1 MYVQKKQLFTLLFSL
16 TGFFLIG
23 TNVNAQIEAIG
34 QCSGVATD
42 NNYIISITGLPAGSH
57 TILFDG
63 ASQTTSATG
72 TYLSSEIA
80 FTDGSGAT
88 EVKVVATGQT
98 DTTTII
104 VNEVLCIDIDGDGTF
119 DFNSSLCDYTKPLG
133 TGGAIV
139 STVAPYNGSNVYK
152 YILTEG
158 DSIYISGTSDVN
170 DSGLFEDLSNGD
182 YIVHAYNFLDD
193 AQANAFISAI
203 PDGTNLFTYA
213 PGGGP
218 TCFMRCGDASYTVE
232 CESIVDIYVDP
243 VDVTVCMEGDATFY
257 IQDSI
262 IAPVPDLAVLT
273 YQWLVDDGTGL
284 TQVAGETDS
293 VLNLTDV
300 VFADSGNM
308 YQVVVTLTVDGV
320 EISMDTSALA
330 TLTVYD
336 DPVLASGL
344 DVTVNSDEETGIIL
358 TTTTGSTPADSFEIV
373 SIDFGD
379 LIPGGGNASTG
390 VTDDPN
396 VIFNDMY
403 TNTDGGADTAFYEI
417 VPISE
422 HGCHGDTVI
431 VQVIVR
437 PCPEVAD
444 LAVVDICSDDVTGIV
459 LPSADDNGLPI
470 DSFDITVTS
479 QGILV
484 GTGTS
489 GVTTDVNALSSDA
502 FTNTSDVVDSVVY
515 TITAFAND
523 CESSSFTAVARYM
536 PEPLFADT
544 SATQCSDVA
553 IGYDLAFTDDS
564 GLAIDSVDITADNA
578 AATSGTGITST
589 GAIAG
594 DVFTND
600 GSASYDVVYTIT
612 PYTMGCV
619 GEPYTVTITITPE
632 PVGTDP
638 LPVICSDEVLAV
650 DLSTLITNSGTTP
663 GFTWIA
669 TPNADV
675 DGESDTEQTSSTIT
689 DQLSNTTSTDQTVVY
704 TVTPTGDGACIG
716 DPFTVTV
723 TVHPEPTS
731 DDLTAEV
738 CSDEALDVD
747 LSSGLTN
754 TVTLQGYTYTVISSN
769 ETDVPAGAD
778 RTDTTLANITD
789 TYTNLTNAAVLITY
803 TVTPISSDSC
813 AGAPFDVDVTVNPE
827 PVLSTTLD
835 TTVCSDEPIG
845 VVLAV
850 EATSVAADSFEVV
863 SVSPNGLASSGGNP
877 ITSFPTIVTDINE
890 IADDSWTNETANS
903 VQVIYQ
909 ITPITGDCKG
919 DPVNIT
925 VTVDPAAVVT
935 VDSDATIC
943 STESVDL
950 TAIGASIT
958 GGASAGTWS
967 TADGTGTF
975 DEGGVFGTATTYTP
989 SEADK
994 DAGTI
999 TLTLTSSDPTG
1010 ACGTDDAS
1018 ISIEILDIRCSEF
1031 PWNGND

>member
-1 MYVQKKQLFTLLFSL
+1 MYVQTKQLFTLLFSI
-16 TGFFLIG
+16 TGFLFIG

-42 NNYIISITGLPAGSH
+42 NNYIISVTGLPTGSY

-63 ASQTTSATG
+63 ASQTTSATT

-80 FTDGSGAT
+80 YTGGSGAT
-88 EVKVVATGQT
+88 EVKIVETGQT

-104 VNEVLCIDIDGDGTF
+104 VNEVLCVDIDGDGIF
-119 DFNSSLCDYTKPLG
+119 DFNSALCDYTKPLG

-152 YILTEG
+152 YILTDG
-158 DSIYISGTSDVN
+158 DSLYSSSDSEIN

-182 YIVHAYNFLDD
+182 YIVHAYNFLDET
-193 AQANAFISAI
+193 QANAFISAI
-203 PDGTNLFTYA
+203 PDGTNLFAYA

-218 TCFMRCGDASYTVE
+218 TCFMRCGDASYTVD

-243 VDVTVCMEGDATFY
+243 TDETVCMEGDATFY

-273 YQWLVDDGTGL
+273 YQWLEDDGTGL
-284 TQVAGETDS
+284 TQLTGETDS
-293 VLNLTDV
+293 ILNLTNV
-300 VFADSGNM
+300 AFADSGNM

-336 DPVLASGL
+336 DPILASGL

-358 TTTTGSTPADSFEIV
+358 TTTAGSTPADSFEII

-379 LIPGGGNASTG
+379 LLPGGGNASTG

-403 TNTDGGADTAFYEI
+403 TNTDGGPDTAFYEI

-422 HGCHGDTVI
+422 HGCHGDTVT

-437 PCPEVAD
+437 PCPEVSD
-444 LAVVDICSDDVTGIV
+444 LAAVDICSDDVTGIV
-459 LPSADDNGLPI
+459 LPSADDNGLTI
-470 DSFDITVTS
+470 DSFDIAVTS
-479 QGILV
+479 QGVLV

-489 GVTTDVNALSSDA
+489 GITTDVNALSSDA
-502 FTNTSDVVDSVVY
+502 FTNTSDAVDSVVY

-553 IGYDLAFTDDS
+553 IGYDIAFTDDS

-578 AATSGTGITST
+578 AATTGTGLTST
-589 GAIAG
+589 AAIAG

-600 GSASYDVVYTIT
+600 GSTSFDVVYTIT
-612 PYTMGCV
+612 PYTMGCA
-619 GEPYTVTITITPE
+619 GAPYTVTITVTPE

-638 LPVICSDEVLAV
+638 LPTICSDEVLAI
-650 DLSTLITNSGTTP
+650 DLSILITNAGTTP
-663 GFTWIA
+663 GFTWEA
-669 TPNADV
+669 TTNANV
-675 DGESDTEQTSSTIT
+675 DGESDTEQTTSTIT
-689 DQLSNTTSTDQTVVY
+689 DQLSNTTSTDQVVVY
-704 TVTPTGDGACIG
+704 TVTPTGDGTCIG
-716 DPFTVTV
+716 DSFTVTV

-731 DDLTAEV
+731 DDITEEV
-738 CSDEALDVD
+738 CSDEALDIA
-747 LSSGLTN
+747 LNGGLTN
-754 TVTLQGYTYTVISSN
+754 SVDILGYTYTVISSN
-769 ETDVPAGAD
+769 GTDVPAGSD
-778 RTDTTLANITD
+778 RSDTTQANITD
-789 TYTNLTNAAVLITY
+789 TYTNLTSAPVLITY
-803 TVTPISSDSC
+803 TVTPISTDSC
-813 AGAPFDVDVTVNPE
+813 AGATFDVDVTVNPE
-827 PVLSTTLD
+827 PVLSASLD
-835 TTVCSDEPIG
+835 TTICSDALVG

-850 EATSVAADSFEVV
+850 EGTSVTADSFEVV
-863 SVSPNGLASSGGNP
+863 SVSPNSLTSSGGSP
-877 ITSFPTIVTDINE
+877 ITSFPTIITDINE
-890 IADDSWTNETANS
+890 IADDSWTNETGNP

-919 DPVNIT
+919 DPVNII

-935 VDSDATIC
+935 IDSDATIC

-950 TAIGASIT
+950 TSIGASIT
-958 GGASAGTWS
+958 GGATAGTWS
-967 TADGTGTF
+967 TSDGTGTF
-975 DEGGVFGTATTYTP
+975 NEGGVFGTATTYAP

-994 DAGTI
+994 DAGSI
-999 TLTLTSSDPTG
+999 TLTLTSSDPSG
-1010 ACGTDDAS
+1010 ACGADSES
-1018 ISIEILDIRCSEF
+1018 ITIEILDIRCSEF